1 MGLLSVVKGA
11 AVAAKVFAVAN
22 APLLLAGS
30 AVVGVVVTAYSA
42 YKAGKKS
49 QQIIAVEERSK
60 GAPLTKKERRKKT
73 WRLWLP
79 IVVMA
84 ILTIFGVG
92 ASYYIQY
99 KRLAYMTEACNL
111 LMATNQEL
119 QYKLDK
125 VIEKY
130 PDAQGVVDEIDK
142 QIYCSETVVNAESEV
157 SGTDLF
163 YDPFFKIK
171 WWSSYDYVVEAIA
184 DIKESFLYSGYAD
197 TREMYDRFKVKLKDR
212 GEVVNMPAWKDDSCP
227 GSSKVP
233 RINLRPMPL
242 LDDHGI
248 PIKGQTMYVLC
259 YNPPDVSAN
268 WDMYHM
274 NRPYGIDGPAW
285 EDSFICEDE
294 YDEIERQYNAR
305 HQM

>member
-30 AVVGVVVTAYSA
+30 AVIGVVVTAYSA

-60 GAPLTKKERRKKT
+60 GASLTKKERRKKT

-84 ILTIFGVG
+84 VLTIFGVG

-142 QIYCSETVVNAESEV
+142 QISCSETVVNAESEV

-197 TREMYDRFKVKLKDR
+197 TRELYDRLKVKLKDR

-233 RINLRPMPL
+233 RINLRPTPL

-248 PIKGQTMYVLC
+248 PIKGQTMYILC
-259 YNPPDVSAN
+259 YNPPDVSTN

-285 EDSFICEDE
+285 EDSFICESE
-294 YDEIERQYNAR
+294 YDEIERQYNTR
-305 HQM
+305 RQM

>member
-30 AVVGVVVTAYSA
+30 AVVGVVITAYSA

-49 QQIIAVEERSK
+49 QQIIAVEERAK

-84 ILTIFGVG
+84 VLTIFGVG

-130 PDAQGVVDEIDK
+130 PEAQGVVDEIDR
-142 QIYCSETVVNAESEV
+142 QLASNAAMVNATCDV
-157 SGTDLF
+157 GGKDLF

-171 WWSSYDYVVEAIA
+171 WWTDYSFMIEAIA
-184 DIKESFLYSGYAD
+184 DIKESFLYSGYTD
-197 TREMYDRFKVKLKDR
+197 TKEMYDRFHVEIKDR
-212 GEVVNMPAWKDDSCP
+212 PQVINMAAWKDENCP

-233 RINLRPMPL
+233 RINIRTQPL
-242 LDDHGI
+242 LDDNGL
-248 PIKGQTMYVLC
+248 PVKGQTMYVLC
-259 YNPPDVSAN
+259 YNPPDTSVV
-268 WDMYHM
+268 WDMYHV

-285 EDSFICEDE
+285 EDSIICEDE
-294 YDEIERQYNAR
+294 YKEIERQYNAR
-305 HQM
+305 QQM